1 MNPLD
6 GPTEFAVSSWRAQL
20 KYGNVDKMSELPAF
34 LLEDDAG
41 RSSSFPGERPAL
53 ICFVKED
60 CPTCNEVM
68 PVIEAFYRAFADGVD
83 ILVPGQTV
91 DGNRALT
98 EKHGL
103 TVPILDDS
111 SLKVS
116 FAYDV
121 EIVPSLYLADPTG
134 QSQQTLVGFVREEWQ
149 ALAEQLSQ
157 TTGLSAP
164 DVDWSSYPEWRP
176 GCGSLSADPLIAA
189 RLQAESENSP
199 LRARRI
205 DIAAHDDEFEF
216 MFDQG
221 FSDGLPLVPPTPER
235 VLRMLSGTQR
245 EAQEVIA
252 TMPPN
257 MGEAT
262 VEKVAINA
270 VMAGCKPEYLP
281 LILTAVEA
289 VCTNEYNIHGVMA
302 TTMGAS
308 PVMVVN
314 GPIRERLGLNMKLG
328 ALGQGNRANS
338 TIGRALRLAIRNIG
352 GARPGGTERSTL
364 GNPMKFTMCFAEW
377 EERNPWTPLH
387 VERGFKQDD
396 SVISIFTMTSGPTL
410 MVDQDSRT
418 GAQLAGTFGLCLE
431 SAFHPK
437 AHYATEVLVVISP
450 EHVNTFVRDGF
461 DKASIR
467 ARIQEVTS
475 RPIRELVENEVS
487 AVGFKKAF
495 ADGMDSQALDKL
507 LPKFKSEDDIHIV
520 IAGSEAGKFSGAFHG
535 WATGEIG
542 SISVSRKIEEV

>member
-1 MNPLD
+1 MD
-6 GPTEFAVSSWRAQL
+6 TSTEFADSSWRVQP
-20 KYGNVDKMSELPAF
+20 KCGNVDRMSELPAF

-41 RSSSFPGERPAL
+41 GASSFPGSKPAL

-68 PVIEAFYRAFADGVD
+68 PVIEAFFQAFASDVD
-83 ILVPGQTV
+83 ILVPGQTLE
-91 DGNRALT
+91 GNRTLT
-98 EKHGL
+98 ATHGL
-103 TVPILDDS
+103 SVPVLDDS

-121 EIVPSLYLADPTG
+121 EIVPSVYLADATG
-134 QSQQTLVGFVREEWQ
+134 QSQRMLVGFVREEWQ
-149 ALAEQLSQ
+149 ALAEQLSKD
-157 TTGLSAP
+157 TGLEAP
-164 DVDWSSYPEWRP
+164 DIDWAAYPEWRP
-176 GCGSLSADPLIAA
+176 GCGSLSVDPTIAA

-235 VLRMLSGTQR
+235 VMRMLSGTER
-245 EAQEVIA
+245 DPQEVIA

-289 VCTNEYNIHGVMA
+289 VCTDEYNIHGVMA

-308 PVMVVN
+308 PVVVVN
-314 GPIRERLGLNMKLG
+314 GPIRERLGMNMKLG

-364 GNPMKFTMCFAEW
+364 GNPMKFTMCFA
-377 EERNPWTPLH
+377 
-387 VERGFKQDD
+387 
-396 SVISIFTMTSGPTL
+396 
-410 MVDQDSRT
+410 
-418 GAQLAGTFGLCLE
+418 
-431 SAFHPK
+431 
-437 AHYATEVLVVISP
+437 
-450 EHVNTFVRDGF
+450 
-461 DKASIR
+461 
-467 ARIQEVTS
+467 
-475 RPIRELVENEVS
+475 
-487 AVGFKKAF
+487 
-495 ADGMDSQALDKL
+495 
-507 LPKFKSEDDIHIV
+507 
-520 IAGSEAGKFSGAFHG
+520 
-535 WATGEIG
+535 
-542 SISVSRKIEEV
+542 